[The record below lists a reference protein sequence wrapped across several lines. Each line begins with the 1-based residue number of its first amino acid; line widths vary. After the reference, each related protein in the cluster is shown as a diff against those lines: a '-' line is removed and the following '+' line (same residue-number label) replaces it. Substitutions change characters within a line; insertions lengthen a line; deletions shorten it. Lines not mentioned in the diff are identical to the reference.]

1 MEETEKLELVA
12 QISEWIAEQRMTE
25 IEPEIRRQFFV
36 RDPVTNKPV
45 AVIQGKLGF
54 YPVPICGDDSPE
66 AVDARLAGANAIF
79 ENTPKDVQIAV
90 GCSMFGWDT
99 PLAADLSPWSAD
111 QS

>member
-1 MEETEKLELVA
+1 ME
-12 QISEWIAEQRMTE
+12 
-25 IEPEIRRQFFV
+25 EIRRQFFG

-54 YPVPICGDDSPE
+54 YPLPGIGAPE
-66 AVDARLAGANAIF
+66 AVDARLADANAIF
-79 ENTPKDVQIAV
+79 GNTPRDFEIAV